1 MTKTFK
7 TLLLAFLILN
17 KLSLFAQEPLVLSL
31 DSAINYAIENNK
43 TLVNSKFAVD
53 KSKQRIKE
61 TIAQGLP
68 QINAS
73 VDYTNFLGAETS
85 IQLSPMAPPA
95 VIEFNPTSNFKASAS
110 QLIFNGNYYV
120 GVQLS
125 KLAQTMSELSYQKD
139 EQNVK
144 EQTIQ
149 AYYLILASERI
160 LSVIKENKANV
171 QLIYEKTQNLANAGM
186 IEQTE
191 VKKLSVMVTS
201 VDNALKST
209 ERQVEMG
216 YNLLHLHL
224 GLEPNQT
231 IKLTSTF
238 DDIARQNIMQPVIAD
253 TFNIQNNMDY
263 KLLSMQ
269 GEIAKKSIRL
279 KQASYLPSLVA
290 FYSYTEKIKEP
301 VFDMTPKHV
310 LGLTLSIPI
319 FSGGLR
325 SSQYTQAKI
334 DYLISNNTK
343 DLVSQQLTTQEKQL
357 RYNYNNLFEQY
368 QNQKANVDIAK
379 EILENMTLKFQ
390 QGIVSSLE
398 LTSANS
404 DYLTAETNYTSI
416 ALQLLNAELSLRK
429 INSKL

>member
-1 MTKTFK
+1 MRKTFK
-7 TLLLAFLILN
+7 TLLLALLILN

-73 VDYTNFLGAETS
+73 VDYTNFLGAEAS
-85 IQLSPMAPPA
+85 IQLNPMAPPA
-95 VIEFNPTSNFKASAS
+95 IIEFNPTSNFKASAS

-125 KLAQTMSELSYQKD
+125 KLAKTMSELSYQKD

-171 QLIYEKTQNLANAGM
+171 QMIYEKTQNLANAGM

-201 VDNALKST
+201 VENALKST

-224 GLEPNQT
+224 GLELNQEIT
-231 IKLTSTF
+231 LSTTL
-238 DDIARQNIMQPVIAD
+238 DEISQQYILNPIIAE
-253 TFNIQNNMDY
+253 TFNLQNNTDY
-263 KLLSMQ
+263 KLISMQ
-269 GEIAKKSIRL
+269 GEITKKTIKL

-290 FYSYTEKIKEP
+290 FYSYTEKIKKP
-301 VFDMTPKHV
+301 VFDMTPNHV

-319 FSGGLR
+319 FSSGQRLA
-325 SSQYTQAKI
+325 QYNQAKI
-334 DYLISNNTK
+334 DYDISENTK
-343 DLVSQQLTTQEKQL
+343 ALVSQQLTTHEKQL

-379 EILENMTLKFQ
+379 EVLENMNLKFQ

-398 LTSANS
+398 LTSANN

-416 ALQLLNAELSLRK
+416 VLQLLNADLSLRK
-429 INSKL
+429 INCKL

>member
-1 MTKTFK
+1 MRKTFK

-43 TLVNSKFAVD
+43 TLVNSQFAVD

-160 LSVIKENKANV
+160 LSVIKENKTNV

-191 VKKLSVMVTS
+191 VKKDRKSVV
-201 VDNALKST
+201 
-209 ERQVEMG
+209 
-216 YNLLHLHL
+216 
-224 GLEPNQT
+224 
-231 IKLTSTF
+231 
-238 DDIARQNIMQPVIAD
+238 
-253 TFNIQNNMDY
+253 
-263 KLLSMQ
+263 
-269 GEIAKKSIRL
+269 
-279 KQASYLPSLVA
+279 
-290 FYSYTEKIKEP
+290 
-301 VFDMTPKHV
+301 
-310 LGLTLSIPI
+310 
-319 FSGGLR
+319 
-325 SSQYTQAKI
+325 
-334 DYLISNNTK
+334 
-343 DLVSQQLTTQEKQL
+343 
-357 RYNYNNLFEQY
+357 
-368 QNQKANVDIAK
+368 
-379 EILENMTLKFQ
+379 
-390 QGIVSSLE
+390 
-398 LTSANS
+398 
-404 DYLTAETNYTSI
+404 
-416 ALQLLNAELSLRK
+416 
-429 INSKL
+429 